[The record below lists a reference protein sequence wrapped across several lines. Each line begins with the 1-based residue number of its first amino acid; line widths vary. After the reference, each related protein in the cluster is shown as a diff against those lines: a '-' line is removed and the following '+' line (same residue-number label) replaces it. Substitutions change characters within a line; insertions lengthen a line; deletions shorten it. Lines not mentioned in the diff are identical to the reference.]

1 MAKRSSKVTSPKDE
15 VRESVVDAALE
26 GKDPIEE
33 DHLPDNIEEYYFNVI
48 SKMDGD
54 ANWAKVFVLML
65 AVWAQKLT
73 ERMKKVG
80 GLHTN
85 VIGWLRFMYTL
96 YCVEGLSEYSTRLD
110 DQFSKWVGY
119 PISDYKIDARLTTLV
134 PSSRV
139 CFPGHEFETLNLLE
153 LVRRY
158 IPKGWAIKPY
168 DPQQFATFQVE
179 LANLFKSQPNF
190 TQLSEY
196 IKSASISDVE
206 SFASGNRCHLEDLSN
221 AQKLPVLINQDVISN
236 AYFQEYFNTNLEYAV
251 RVIIQNTLAKY

>member
-1 MAKRSSKVTSPKDE
+1 MAKRSKVTSPKDE
-15 VRESVVDAALE
+15 VREQAIDASLG
-26 GKDPIEE
+26 GKGSEE
-33 DHLPDNIEEYYFNVI
+33 EEPLPNDIEEYYFDSI
-48 SKMDGD
+48 SKMD
-54 ANWAKVFVLML
+54 ANSDWAKVFLLML
-65 AVWAQKLT
+65 AVWAHKLT

-80 GLHTN
+80 GLHTS

-96 YCVEGLSEYSTRLD
+96 YSVEGLSEYSTRLD

-139 CFPGHEFETLNLLE
+139 CFPGHEFETLNLLK

-158 IPKGWAIKPY
+158 VPKGWGIKPY

-206 SFASGNRCHLEDLSN
+206 SFVSGNRCHLEDLSN
-221 AQKLPVLINQDVISN
+221 AQKLPVLINEDVISN

-251 RVIIQNTLAKY
+251 RVILQNTLAKY